1 MSPEPDVQLAE
12 ILLKPKSVV
21 ATKRSIL
28 TRVFAIDVTLY
39 RLTPTL
45 KIIDTTRIDPLGG
58 RTTFRT
64 TINEIGHSE

>member
-1 MSPEPDVQLAE
+1 LGPEPDVQLAE

-21 ATKRSIL
+21 ATKLSIL

-45 KIIDTTRIDPLGG
+45 KIIDTTRVDPLRGSHD
-58 RTTFRT
+58 
-64 TINEIGHSE
+64 IQHNDIQHNN